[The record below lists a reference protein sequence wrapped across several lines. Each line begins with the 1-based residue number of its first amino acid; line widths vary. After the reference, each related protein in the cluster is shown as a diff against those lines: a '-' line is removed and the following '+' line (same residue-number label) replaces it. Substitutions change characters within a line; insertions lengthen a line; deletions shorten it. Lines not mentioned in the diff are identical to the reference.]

1 MFSHMEVIRGVYYY
15 ITFER
20 PTSKQ
25 KRVVIMLRQPF
36 SLVGGESGDEQ
47 TWRLLERLWTA
58 NHPQLTRCSV
68 SADVFCPL
76 AVAGRRRMSPKG
88 ESGAEGSSGAP
99 VNFDRAANI
108 SGVLLASGCLEEA
121 S

>member
-76 AVAGRRRMSPKG
+76 AVAGRRRMSPRERAEPKG
-88 ESGAEGSSGAP
+88 
-99 VNFDRAANI
+99 RAA
-108 SGVLLASGCLEEA
+108 LP
-121 S
+121 